1 MLPLVTGIVRLK
13 SKPRVLHVVMI
24 EPNNVIIHLINRKI
38 KKAIY
43 LDEIWRL
50 IGVTSNKDVAKFI
63 YKITSKVENENINHY
78 SISHYLTDH
87 YTRWNLTK
95 NDLEKATSGEISEA
109 VFYNSLDYFSSL
121 EIDENEK
128 YY

>member
-1 MLPLVTGIVRLK
+1 MDIFSIYKTMPETHKENLK
-13 SKPRVLHVVMI
+13 SYYIFKG
-24 EPNNVIIHLINRKI
+24 
-38 KKAIY
+38 IY
-43 LDEIWRL
+43 DCFPDIDEE
-50 IGVTSNKDVAKFI
+50 DAKFI
-63 YKITSKVENENINHY
+63 YKITSKVENENINPY

-87 YTRWNLTK
+87 YTRGNLTK

-121 EIDENEK
+121 EIDENKK